1 MIKYFFESFRDSL
14 IFMNARWNFIRS
26 PKSKVMLWLGIVA
39 IFVTIFLA
47 SNTGYLIR
55 YIAEG
60 NSAQASEL
68 NDTALKQYAII
79 YLQSYMRGELG
90 ILVSGTLGIAIISVF
105 VSPFTGTVST
115 SLISSAHIVSV
126 RRDDKHRFTDSIFT
140 QFFSSISLLQLLT
153 LTTVASL
160 LTIDGNNTWGI
171 LYAWMSWPALV
182 LLSVFFLWLAEYLY
196 RVFGEKTRL
205 LVAGLLLS
213 LIALAVVLN
222 PKQAETVF
230 GIGEIYAYNVK
241 NFDEFDADQ
250 KIIALGALFFLS
262 LAFFFGAYFASIKT
276 LAHPERMQKEKKRK
290 NPPKWKTSPFYM
302 VEMVKVLFL
311 QVWRNPETKKPIV
324 ATILFGAI
332 MIFATN
338 GTFSVS
344 STFVIIVPLIVS
356 IAWGSNLFGVLGQGF
371 SWISSQPYV
380 MGNFLVIAYFTQIII
395 TSGIY
400 GLILLPSIIAGKIP
414 SEEIAGMILAFI
426 AVNAAMSRS
435 AIDKSAKHPFP
446 VRAGARGE
454 AILPPATIIGY
465 TLRFSL
471 WTGQLGVVIIVSG
484 DVLIQL
490 AIAFLAITWSLTRLY
505 LLNKKWNNNPE
516 MRNRILLTVNNS

>member
-1 MIKYFFESFRDSL
+1 MIKYFFESFRDTL

-26 PKSKVMLWLGIVA
+26 RKSKFLLWVGIA
-39 IFVTIFLA
+39 SIFIAIFLA

-60 NSAQASEL
+60 NSV

-90 ILVSGTLGIAIISVF
+90 ILVSGTLGVAIISVF

-115 SLISSAHIVSV
+115 SLISAAHIVSV

-171 LYAWMSWPALV
+171 LYAWMTWPALV
-182 LLSVFFLWLAEYLY
+182 LLSVFFLWGAEYLY

-205 LVAGLLLS
+205 LIAGLFLA
-213 LIALAVVLN
+213 LIGLAIVLN
-222 PKQAETVF
+222 PKNGETVF
-230 GIGEIYAYNVK
+230 GIGEIYSYNVK
-241 NFDEFDADQ
+241 NFDNFDTDQ

-262 LAFFFGAYFASIKT
+262 IAFFFGAYFASIKT
-276 LAHPERMQKEKKRK
+276 LAHPERMKQEKKRK
-290 NPPKWKTSPFYM
+290 RAAKWQTSPFYM
-302 VEMVKVLFL
+302 VEAVKVLFL
-311 QVWRNPETKKPIV
+311 QVWRNPETKKPII
-324 ATILFGAI
+324 ATILFGAV
-332 MIFATN
+332 MIFATG

-371 SWISSQPYV
+371 SWMSSQPYI
-380 MGNFLVIAYFTQIII
+380 MGNFLLIAYFTQVVI

-400 GLILLPSIIAGKIP
+400 GLILLPSIITGKVP
-414 SEEIAGMILAFI
+414 TESIAGMILAFI
-426 AVNAAMSRS
+426 AVNVAMSRS
-435 AIDKSAKHPFP
+435 AIEKSAKYPFP

-454 AILPPATIIGY
+454 SILPPATIIGY

-471 WTGQLGVVIIVSG
+471 WTGQLGVIILVSG
-484 DVLIQL
+484 DILLQM
-490 AIAFLAITWSLTRLY
+490 AITFLVITWSMARLA
-505 LLNKKWNNNPE
+505 LLHKKWNREPA
-516 MRNRILLTVNNS
+516 MRNKILLTVNNS

>member
-1 MIKYFFESFRDSL
+1 MIKYFFESFRDSI

-26 PKSKVMLWLGIVA
+26 VKSKVLLWVGIAA
-39 IFVTIFLA
+39 IFLAIFLA

-55 YIAEG
+55 SIAEG
-60 NSAQASEL
+60 NYAQE
-68 NDTALKQYAII
+68 TALKQYAII

-90 ILVSGTLGIAIISVF
+90 ILVSGTLGVAIISVF

-171 LYAWMSWPALV
+171 IYAWMSWPALV
-182 LLSVFFLWLAEYLY
+182 LLSVFFLWGAEYLY

-205 LVAGLLLS
+205 LIAGLFLS
-213 LIALAVVLN
+213 LVGLAVVLN
-222 PKQAETVF
+222 PKNAETVF
-230 GIGEIYAYNVK
+230 GIGEIYSYNVK
-241 NFDEFDADQ
+241 NFDDFELDQ
-250 KIIALGALFFLS
+250 KIIAFGALFFLS
-262 LAFFFGAYFASIKT
+262 VGFFFGAYFASIKT
-276 LAHPERMQKEKKRK
+276 LAHPERIKQEKKRK

-302 VEMVKVLFL
+302 VEMVKVLFF

-324 ATILFGAI
+324 ATILFGAV
-332 MIFATN
+332 MIFATG

-356 IAWGSNLFGVLGQGF
+356 IAWGANLFGVMGQGF

-380 MGNFLVIAYFTQIII
+380 MGNFLILAYFTQVIL

-400 GLILLPSIIAGKIP
+400 GLILLPSIIAGKVP
-414 SEEIAGMILAFI
+414 TEDIAGMILAFI

-435 AIDKSAKHPFP
+435 AIDKSARYPFP

-471 WTGQLGVVIIVSG
+471 WSGQLGVIILVSG
-484 DVLIQL
+484 DILIQM
-490 AIAFLAITWSLTRLY
+490 AITFLAVTWSFTRLY
-505 LLNKKWNNNPE
+505 FLHKKWNARPE
-516 MRNRILLTVNNS
+516 MRNKILLTVNNS

>member
-1 MIKYFFESFRDSL
+1 MIKYFYESFRDTL

-26 PKSKVMLWLGIVA
+26 KKSKFLLWVGISA
-39 IFVTIFLA
+39 IFFAIFLA
-47 SNTGYLIR
+47 SNTGYFIR

-60 NSAQASEL
+60 NAV

-90 ILVSGTLGIAIISVF
+90 ILVSGTLGVAIISVF

-171 LYAWMSWPALV
+171 LYAWMTWPVLV
-182 LLSVFFLWLAEYLY
+182 LLSVLFLWAAEYLY

-205 LVAGLLLS
+205 LVAGLFLA
-213 LIALAVVLN
+213 LIGLAIVLN
-222 PKQAETVF
+222 PKNGETVF
-230 GIGEIYAYNVK
+230 GIGEIYSYNVK
-241 NFDEFDADQ
+241 NFTTFDLDQ
-250 KIIALGALFFLS
+250 KIIAFGALFFLS
-262 LAFFFGAYFASIKT
+262 IIFFFGAYFASMKT
-276 LAHPERMQKEKKRK
+276 LAHPERMKPEKKYKR
-290 NPPKWKTSPFYM
+290 PPKWKTSPFYM
-302 VEMVKVLFL
+302 VEIIKILVL
-311 QVWRNPETKKPIV
+311 QIWRNPETKKPIV

-332 MIFATN
+332 MIFVTG
-338 GTFSVS
+338 GTFSVA

-371 SWISSQPYV
+371 SWLSSQPYV
-380 MGNFLVIAYFTQIII
+380 MGNFIWISYLTQTFI
-395 TSGIY
+395 TSTIY
-400 GLILLPSIIAGKIP
+400 SLILLPSIIAGKVP
-414 SEEIAGMILAFI
+414 VGEIAGMILAFI

-435 AIDKSAKHPFP
+435 AIDKSAKHPYP

-454 AILPPATIIGY
+454 AILSPASIISY

-471 WTGQLGVVIIVSG
+471 WSGQLGVIILVAG
-484 DVLIQL
+484 DTMLQL
-490 AIAFLAITWSLTRLY
+490 GITFLAVIWSMARIH
-505 LLNKKWNNNPE
+505 LLHKKWNKKPE
-516 MRNRILLTVNNS
+516 MRNKILLTVNNS

>member
-1 MIKYFFESFRDSL
+1 MIKYFIESFRDSL

-26 PKSKVMLWLGIVA
+26 TKSKFLLWVGIAA
-39 IFVTIFLA
+39 IFVGIFLA

-60 NSAQASEL
+60 NSAQ
-68 NDTALKQYAII
+68 DTALKQYAII

-90 ILVSGTLGIAIISVF
+90 LLVAGTLGIAIISVF

-171 LYAWMSWPALV
+171 LYAWMSWPVLV
-182 LLSVFFLWLAEYLY
+182 LLSVFFLWVAEYLY
-196 RVFGEKTRL
+196 RVFGERTRL
-205 LVAGLLLS
+205 TIAGGFLVLVG
-213 LIALAVVLN
+213 IAALLN
-222 PKQAETVF
+222 PKNAETAF
-230 GIGEIYAYNVK
+230 GIGEIYAFNIK
-241 NFDEFDADQ
+241 NFDTFDADQ
-250 KIIALGALFFLS
+250 KIIAIGALFFLS
-262 LAFFFGAYFASIKT
+262 TAFFFGSYFASIKT
-276 LAHPERMQKEKKRK
+276 LAHPERMKRVK
-290 NPPKWKTSPFYM
+290 GRKRPPKWKTSPFYM
-302 VEMVKVLFL
+302 VETVKVLFS
-311 QVWRNPETKKPIV
+311 QIWRNPETRKPLG
-324 ATILFGAI
+324 ATILFGAV
-332 MIFATN
+332 MLFATN

-344 STFVIIVPLIVS
+344 STFIIIVPLIVS

-371 SWISSQPYV
+371 SWLSSQPYV
-380 MGNFLVIAYFTQIII
+380 MGNFIWIAYFTQVTV
-395 TSGIY
+395 TSFIY
-400 GLILLPSIIAGKIP
+400 GLILLPSIIGGRMP
-414 SEEIAGMILAFI
+414 VGSIAGMILAFI
-426 AVNAAMSRS
+426 AVNAVMSRS
-435 AIDKSAKHPFP
+435 AIEKSAKHPFP

-471 WTGQLGVVIIVSG
+471 WSGQLGVIVIVSG
-484 DVLIQL
+484 NIMLQL
-490 AIAFLAITWSLTRLY
+490 VIAFLAVTWALFRVSLLHR
-505 LLNKKWNNNPE
+505 KWNKHPE
-516 MRNRILLTVNNS
+516 MRNKILLTVNNS